1 MNEKEIIQILKRS
14 TLFSGL
20 EESFFQENARF
31 FHPVTLKRHEG
42 INDRLILKYF
52 HIIAQGAC
60 IMRLT
65 DPNTGKSIAPCLL
78 REGEGFDLLCTIDDH
93 ESWAE
98 YVSLEESL
106 LLRIRNQYIRHWLES
121 YPQVSANA
129 LHMLVDLIKQ
139 LEEFSESVVFYDVK
153 TRLAKL
159 ILRLALKEKKR
170 LDSNSVDIPLHL
182 THEVLAEMVGSVR
195 SVVTTS
201 LQALKKEGLIFD
213 QRAHLIVQDLEKLKN
228 KLAALLP

>member
-1 MNEKEIIQILKRS
+1 MDETTTIQFLKKS
-14 TLFSGL
+14 KIFAGVDNN
-20 EESFFQENARF
+20 FFQENVRF

-42 INDRLILKYF
+42 INDGLILKYF
-52 HIIAQGAC
+52 HIIGQGAC

-65 DPNTGKSIAPCLL
+65 DPTTGKSIAPSLL
-78 REGEGFDLLCTIDDH
+78 REGDGFDLLCTI
-93 ESWAE
+93 ENKENWAE

-106 LLRIRNQYIRHWLES
+106 LLRIRNEYIRHWLES

-170 LDSNSVDIPLHL
+170 LDSNRVDIPLHL
-182 THEVLAEMVGSVR
+182 THETLAEMVGSVR

-201 LQALKKEGLIFD
+201 LQALKKEGLILD

>member
-1 MNEKEIIQILKRS
+1 VNEEDIIKLLKKS
-14 TLFSGL
+14 KLFANL
-20 EESFFQENARF
+20 PDQFFQENAHF
-31 FHPVTLKRHEG
+31 FHPITLKRQEG
-42 INDRLILKYF
+42 INDGLILKYF
-52 HIIAQGAC
+52 HIIAKGAC

-106 LLRIRNQYIRHWLES
+106 LLRIHNEYIRHWLES

-170 LDSNSVDIPLHL
+170 LDSNIVDIPLHL
-182 THEVLAEMVGSVR
+182 THETLAEMVGSVR

-201 LQALKKEGLIFD
+201 LQALKKEGLILD
-213 QRAHLIVQDLEKLKN
+213 QRAHLIVQDLEKLKERF
-228 KLAALLP
+228 ATLLP

>member
-1 MNEKEIIQILKRS
+1 MDQNRIIDTLKKSR
-14 TLFSGL
+14 LFSGL
-20 EESFFQENARF
+20 DEDFFQENARF
-31 FHPVTLKRHEG
+31 FHPITLKRHEG
-42 INDRLILKYF
+42 INDGLILKYF

-60 IMRLT
+60 TMRLT
-65 DPNTGKSIAPCLL
+65 DPTTGKSIAPCLL

-106 LLRIRNQYIRHWLES
+106 LLRIHNEYLRHWIET
-121 YPQVSANA
+121 YPQVSTNA
-129 LHMLVDLIKQ
+129 LHMLVDLIQQ

-170 LDSNSVDIPLHL
+170 LDSKSVDIPLHL
-182 THEVLAEMVGSVR
+182 THETLAEMVGSVR

-201 LQALKKEGLIFD
+201 LQALKKEGLILD
-213 QRAHLIVQDLEKLKN
+213 SRAHLIVQDLEKLKKRLEN
-228 KLAALLP
+228 FL

>member
-1 MNEKEIIQILKRS
+1 MNEKEVIQILKRS

-42 INDRLILKYF
+42 INDGLILRYF

-60 IMRLT
+60 TMRLT
-65 DPNTGKSIAPCLL
+65 DPATSKSIAPCLL

-98 YVSLEESL
+98 YVSLEETL
-106 LLRIRNQYIRHWLES
+106 LLRIRNEYLRHWIEA

-129 LHMLVDLIKQ
+129 LRQLVKIVQQ
-139 LEEFSESVVFYDVK
+139 LEDFSESVVFYDVK